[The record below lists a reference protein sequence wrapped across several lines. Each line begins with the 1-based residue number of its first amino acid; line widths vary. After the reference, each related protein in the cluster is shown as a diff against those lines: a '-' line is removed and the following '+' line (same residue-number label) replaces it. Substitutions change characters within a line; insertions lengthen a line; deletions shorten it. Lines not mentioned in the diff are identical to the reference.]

1 MDLITQYSDIIL
13 KKIMMKIQKDKKS
26 KERAELVKLEMA
38 ETGSGVSLY
47 FLDNEYYIVQD
58 ASMPGRIVLID
69 DDKQRLSWPSSKF
82 ELYE

>member
-1 MDLITQYSDIIL
+1 M
-13 KKIMMKIQKDKKS
+13 S
-26 KERAELVKLEMA
+26 KM
-38 ETGSGVSLY
+38 GSGVSLY

-82 ELYE
+82 ELYEEETE

>member
-1 MDLITQYSDIIL
+1 
-13 KKIMMKIQKDKKS
+13 MMGFKKS
-26 KERAELVKLEMA
+26 DKVVTKI
-38 ETGSGVSLY
+38 GSGVSLY

-82 ELYE
+82 ELYEEEAE

>member
-1 MDLITQYSDIIL
+1 
-13 KKIMMKIQKDKKS
+13 MMGFKKS
-26 KERAELVKLEMA
+26 DKVVTKI
-38 ETGSGVSLY
+38 GSGVSLY

-82 ELYE
+82 ELYEEVAER

>member
-1 MDLITQYSDIIL
+1 MGFKEGDKVVT
-13 KKIMMKIQKDKKS
+13 KIG
-26 KERAELVKLEMA
+26 L
-38 ETGSGVSLY
+38 GVSLY

-82 ELYE
+82 ELYEEEAEG

>member
-1 MDLITQYSDIIL
+1 MSF
-13 KKIMMKIQKDKKS
+13 KKGDKVVS
-26 KERAELVKLEMA
+26 KM
-38 ETGSGVSLY
+38 GSGVSLY

-82 ELYE
+82 ELYEEVAEG

>member
-1 MDLITQYSDIIL
+1 MSF
-13 KKIMMKIQKDKKS
+13 KEGDKVVTK
-26 KERAELVKLEMA
+26 M
-38 ETGSGVSLY
+38 GSGVSFY

-82 ELYE
+82 ELYEGKTE

>member
-1 MDLITQYSDIIL
+1 MSFKEGDKVVT
-13 KKIMMKIQKDKKS
+13 KI
-26 KERAELVKLEMA
+26 
-38 ETGSGVSLY
+38 GSGVSLY

-82 ELYE
+82 ELYDEEME

>member
-1 MDLITQYSDIIL
+1 MSFKEGDKVVT
-13 KKIMMKIQKDKKS
+13 KI
-26 KERAELVKLEMA
+26 
-38 ETGSGVSLY
+38 GSGVSLY

-82 ELYE
+82 ELYEGETE

>member
-1 MDLITQYSDIIL
+1 
-13 KKIMMKIQKDKKS
+13 MMGFKKS
-26 KERAELVKLEMA
+26 DKVVTKI
-38 ETGSGVSLY
+38 GSGVSLY

-82 ELYE
+82 ELYEEETEWKKKKV

>member
-1 MDLITQYSDIIL
+1 MMGF
-13 KKIMMKIQKDKKS
+13 KKGDKVVTKI
-26 KERAELVKLEMA
+26 
-38 ETGSGVSLY
+38 GSGVSLY

-82 ELYE
+82 ELYEEEKE

>member
-1 MDLITQYSDIIL
+1 
-13 KKIMMKIQKDKKS
+13 MMGFKKS
-26 KERAELVKLEMA
+26 DKVVTKI
-38 ETGSGVSLY
+38 GSGVSLY

-82 ELYE
+82 ELYEEETE

>member
-1 MDLITQYSDIIL
+1 MSFKEGDKVVT
-13 KKIMMKIQKDKKS
+13 KI
-26 KERAELVKLEMA
+26 
-38 ETGSGVSLY
+38 GSGVSLY

-82 ELYE
+82 ELYKEESE